1 MSRLKEPNSVTGLL
15 PQYRPEDRA
24 YHVFRIVFYLIRCN
38 DLIADDALRAIFEK
52 TFIDLYC
59 AEALRSTAT
68 FDELI
73 NLPIRKMALKSYM
86 KSTFGFYAKGIAAL
100 RNDDKKGAKI
110 FLDYFCQVAKI
121 PLVDHSVNGEPVMRD
136 VAGIYR
142 DIVARMDVELEQ
154 RLSDLHLLRT

>member
-100 RNDDKKGAKI
+100 RNDDKKGLRFSWITSAKSQRFRWSI
-110 FLDYFCQVAKI
+110 IQSTVSQSCVTWLEFIGISL
-121 PLVDHSVNGEPVMRD
+121 PVWT
-136 VAGIYR
+136 
-142 DIVARMDVELEQ
+142 
-154 RLSDLHLLRT
+154 LS